1 MDLANTNRPDD
12 PLGVLQKF
20 VRRKRPVETCELCS
34 QELWPE
40 HPHVLEF
47 ATRKLLCTCDGCAL
61 LFSSQ
66 ANPKYRRVP
75 RQVRLLADFRLSDAE
90 WEGLMI
96 PINMAFFFKNS
107 LRSTVAALYPSPA
120 GATES
125 FLTLET
131 WGEIVLNNPILNEM
145 EPDVEALL
153 VNRVAQGRDAGE
165 AEYFLLPIDECYRLT
180 GTIRRSW
187 RGLSGGT
194 EAWKEIGRFF
204 QELRSKATVVREERY
219 A

>member
-1 MDLANTNRPDD
+1 MDLARTRQPDD
-12 PLGVLQKF
+12 PLGFLKRF
-20 VRRKRPVETCELCS
+20 VRRKRAAEICEFCS
-34 QELWPE
+34 QELGPQ
-40 HPHVLEF
+40 HLHVLEI
-47 ATRKLLCTCDGCAL
+47 ASRKLLCTCDGCAL

-66 ANPKYRRVP
+66 SNPKYRRVP
-75 RQVRLLADFRLSDAE
+75 RQVRLLADFQLSDAE

-107 LRSTVAALYPSPA
+107 LKSTVTALYPSPA

-125 FLTLET
+125 FLTFET
-131 WGEIVLNNPILNEM
+131 WDEIARNNSVLNEM

-153 VNRVAQGRDAGE
+153 VNRIAHSRNTSA
-165 AEYFLLPIDECYRLT
+165 AEYYLLPIDECYRLT
-180 GTIRRSW
+180 GIIRRSW

-194 EAWKEIGRFF
+194 ETWQEIANFF
-204 QELRSKATVVREERY
+204 KELRDKATVVHEEPY